1 MNVCT
6 VPAPSPED
14 EVAASATAARPSVV
28 FVITSLGRGGAEKQ
42 VTEIAHQLAARGWL
56 VKGIISLRPLG
67 PWASALQ
74 HRGVPIYSINMR
86 RKFLDPAAAVRT
98 WAVVKALRPDVMVT
112 FLFHASILGAV
123 VGRAAGVGRIIT
135 SVRSQR
141 LGSPNRERL
150 FRWGGRLWDDTVVNS
165 RAVARELVDQSIV
178 RADRCHVIPNGIER
192 PSDPGSSFGG
202 VRAGLGIPDEAFVWL
217 AVGSLL
223 PAKDYPSL
231 LRAMRALERSDVFL
245 LVAGGGPLKPGLERM
260 RDELLLTERVMF
272 LGDRDDIDLLLGA
285 CDAFV
290 SASAWEGMP
299 NAVMEALVAA
309 RPVVA
314 TSVGGV
320 PEVVEQDVSGWL
332 VPPGDY
338 EALSAAMAG
347 VMMLNEDV
355 RRKSGERGRKRIME
369 RHAWDKIIPEW
380 ERMLVGGSMG
390 SHRDGGR

>member
-1 MNVCT
+1 M
-6 VPAPSPED
+6 
-14 EVAASATAARPSVV
+14 
-28 FVITSLGRGGAEKQ
+28 
-42 VTEIAHQLAARGWL
+42 TEIALQLAARGWL
-56 VKGIISLRPLG
+56 VKGIISLRPLA

-74 HRGVPIYSINMR
+74 GRGVPIYSINMR
-86 RKFLDPAAAVRT
+86 RKFLDPTGALRAWSLVR
-98 WAVVKALRPDVMVT
+98 ALRPDVMVT

-123 VGRAAGVGRIIT
+123 VGRFAGVGWIIA

-141 LGSPNRERL
+141 LGSSNRERL
-150 FRWGGRLWDDTVVNS
+150 FRWGGRLWDTIVVNS
-165 RAVARELVDQSIV
+165 RSVARELVDRSIV
-178 RADRCHVIPNGIER
+178 RADRCHVIPNGIEKR
-192 PSDPGSSFGG
+192 ADSRYSSEG
-202 VRAGLGIPDEAFVWL
+202 VRAGLGIPEEAFVWL

-223 PAKDYPSL
+223 PAKDYPCL
-231 LRAMRALERSDVFL
+231 LRAVQAVERSDVFL
-245 LVAGGGPLKPGLERM
+245 LVAGDGPLMPLLERM
-260 RDELLLTERVMF
+260 RDELLLTERVRF
-272 LGDRDDIDLLLGA
+272 LGDRDDVDRLLGT

-320 PEVVEQDVSGWL
+320 PEVVEHEVSGWL

-338 EALSAAMAG
+338 EALSAAMAA

-355 RRKSGERGRKRIME
+355 RRESGERGRERIME

-380 ERMLVGGSMG
+380 ERVLVGGIHGEPARRG
-390 SHRDGGR
+390 SSK